1 MLFLF
6 LPVCR
11 PAATDSSPGW
21 NGKAWCEPPGPSQSR
36 DQQFSRLSPCLLH
49 GHAEYGGG
57 FSSQH
62 SAQREDIFSD
72 SLVPRPHPLT
82 RRNNLVNQVK
92 FLELVHGFATLL
104 TSNVQNILRQPPA
117 QNRYIFDTLENYCV
131 RKYCVIITDL
141 AISLVLTTF
150 GG

>member
-21 NGKAWCEPPGPSQSR
+21 NGKAWCEPPSPSQSR
-36 DQQFSRLSPCLLH
+36 DQQFPRLSPCLLH
-49 GHAEYGGG
+49 GHADHGGG

-62 SAQREDIFSD
+62 SAQRENMFSD

-92 FLELVHGFATLL
+92 SLELVRQCYLATFKKLY
-104 TSNVQNILRQPPA
+104 TKPA
-117 QNRYIFDTLENYCV
+117 QNRYMYGTLENYCV

-141 AISLVLTTF
+141 AISSVLTTF
-150 GG
+150 GD